1 MKKFIIGIII
11 AILVIILGVFCVYE
25 FSFKPQVQVTPLNS
39 PSTLTEWS
47 LAKKFI
53 PKDIN
58 LSLSEL
64 SATSD
69 TNFSNSD
76 LTSLFIAVAKENPD
90 LSQFISGLQVNM
102 EANNTIDVYANLLYN
117 GIPVQAHLIFTC
129 TTTNGKGIL
138 HYQSGKVGFISIS
151 KDTLFNY
158 MQNNNIFQF
167 DKQAGNIIL
176 SFPSIKYLIVQSMS
190 STPDNLN
197 IRFNATI
204 KFFNWLE
211 TNN

>member
-11 AILVIILGVFCVYE
+11 AILVVVLGIFCIYQ
-25 FSFKPQVQVTPLNS
+25 FSFKPQIQVTPLNS

-53 PKDIN
+53 PRDIN

-69 TNFSNSD
+69 TNFSNSE
-76 LTSLFIAVAKENPD
+76 LTSLFIAVVKEDPN
-90 LSQFISGLQVNM
+90 LSQLISGLQVNM
-102 EANNTIDVYANLLYN
+102 EDNNTIDVYANLLFK
-117 GIPVQAHLIFTC
+117 GVPVQAHLIFTC
-129 TTTNGKGIL
+129 TATNGKGIL
-138 HYQSGKVGFISIS
+138 HYQSGKIGFISIS

-158 MQNNNIFQF
+158 MQNNDIFQF
-167 DKQAGNIIL
+167 DKQEGNIIL

-190 STPDNLN
+190 STTDNLN
-197 IRFNATI
+197 IQFNATI
-204 KFFNWLE
+204 KFFDWLKS
-211 TNN
+211 NN